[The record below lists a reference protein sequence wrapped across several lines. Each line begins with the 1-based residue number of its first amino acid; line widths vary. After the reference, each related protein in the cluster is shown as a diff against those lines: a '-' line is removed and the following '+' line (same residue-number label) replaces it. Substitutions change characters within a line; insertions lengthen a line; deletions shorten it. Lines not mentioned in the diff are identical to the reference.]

1 MSYNVMFSDLLFDH
15 TMFYHVRLPYV
26 MLCYVTLC
34 STMLYQHYIIPF
46 SWYIVLLCHIRL
58 WKSFEFMIWY
68 DMYFFD
74 LVWWYLIWHD
84 VTWSHMTL
92 FDFILGCTVFFVALC
107 FVMLC
112 HVPFYDVIFDITC
125 NVNLHCISV
134 HDTIL
139 CHVMFWCAMFDVRIF
154 FYIALYGLCT
164 VLFISCRYI
173 KKMDF
178 TSRYVI
184 YLTHWKT
191 KDNIYIYMYKCIHMV
206 LPPDKSPF
214 SSLFCGQGVPY
225 TCNYIYTYTYM

>member
-1 MSYNVMFSDLLFDH
+1 
-15 TMFYHVRLPYV
+15 
-26 MLCYVTLC
+26 
-34 STMLYQHYIIPF
+34 
-46 SWYIVLLCHIRL
+46 
-58 WKSFEFMIWY
+58 
-68 DMYFFD
+68 
-74 LVWWYLIWHD
+74 
-84 VTWSHMTL
+84 MTL

-173 KKMDF
+173 KRMDF

-191 KDNIYIYMYKCIHMV
+191 KNNIYIYMYKCIHMV